1 MKVDPKSWSK
11 FLMPPHSLTNFEI
24 LKYYQNKPK
33 FDGAFPGNNLPKIK
47 DGTYVNILDE
57 FKSVGMY
64 WIALYVN
71 SNNIIYFDS
80 FGVQHI
86 SKEIKKFT
94 GNKNFITKIC
104 RIQAYI
110 SIISKQDTFLLD
122 LLILC

>member
-1 MKVDPKSWSK
+1 
-11 FLMPPHSLTNFEI
+11 MPPHPLTNFEI